1 MSGRGL
7 SLSPPAFSIYH
18 PRFAERV
25 SGHGARMIGAAFGL
39 VILGIILLFLFPWAG
54 VVVGAAGV
62 ILAVLFLVGFGR
74 RAQTGRP

>member
-1 MSGRGL
+1 
-7 SLSPPAFSIYH
+7 
-18 PRFAERV
+18 
-25 SGHGARMIGAAFGL
+25 MIGAAMGL
-39 VILGIILLFLFPWAG
+39 VIVAIILLFLFPWAG

>member
-1 MSGRGL
+1 
-7 SLSPPAFSIYH
+7 
-18 PRFAERV
+18 
-25 SGHGARMIGAAFGL
+25 MIGAAMGL
-39 VILGIILLFLFPWAG
+39 VILAIILLFLFPWAG